1 MKFDVTKLLDIPKFE
16 DHHENET
23 IIAQWR
29 ELLGSKKPLHN
40 YKPNENVIIS
50 ATQDYY
56 DTELKKDVRRGETY
70 TVTRIR
76 AEKIKAAGFAII
88 REG

>member
-1 MKFDVTKLLDIPKFE
+1 MKLD
-16 DHHENET
+16 T
-23 IIAQWR
+23 
-29 ELLGSKKPLHN
+29 
-40 YKPNENVIIS
+40 NENVIIT

-56 DTELKKDVRRGETY
+56 DTELKRDVRRGETY